1 MTTSWRGKGVSF
13 VAKILTS
20 KTLENS
26 VMYSNDTTIPSWR
39 MGKVFFGRS
48 EKVNLRNSKQQ
59 CTGSVP
65 LRLHKATCPQAL
77 KLRKLGR
84 RIFPA

>member
-26 VMYSNDTTIPSWR
+26 VMYSNDTTIPSLR
-39 MGKVFFGRS
+39 MGEVFLGRS
-48 EKVNLRNSKQQ
+48 EKINLRQ
-59 CTGSVP
+59 
-65 LRLHKATCPQAL
+65 
-77 KLRKLGR
+77 
-84 RIFPA
+84 